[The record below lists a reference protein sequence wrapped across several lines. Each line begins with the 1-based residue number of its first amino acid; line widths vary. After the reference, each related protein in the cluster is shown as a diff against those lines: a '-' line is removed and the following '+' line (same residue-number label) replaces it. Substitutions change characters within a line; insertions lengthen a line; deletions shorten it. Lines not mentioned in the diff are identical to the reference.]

1 MKLKTLG
8 LLGPKFCIGNVCFP
22 VKAQG
27 KQCSL
32 HGRRGKGRENG
43 EIIRELGA
51 LKEGGG
57 CACYQAIFFAVFL
70 LSPCECENPDRNNFM
85 SISEVK
91 WL

>member
-8 LLGPKFCIGNVCFP
+8 LFGRKFCIGNVCFP

-57 CACYQAIFFAVFL
+57 CACYQAIFFAVFYFHHA
-70 LSPCECENPDRNNFM
+70 N
-85 SISEVK
+85 VK
-91 WL
+91 ILIEIILCQSVR